1 MTKAHL
7 RPFLIQAIP
16 ITLVVVL
23 LAISLKLLSSATS
36 SPHEA
41 GDLNLWLIPLNGFIL
56 LILSGLIIYNIVQ
69 LIARLKSKQA
79 GSRYTARLM
88 AAFAIL
94 TILPVSVIS
103 FFSMNFLG
111 DRIDAWFDV
120 KIEGA
125 LDASLQLSQ
134 RALDVRMRQHL
145 FSLKRVAQEMV
156 DLTSSDFS
164 FLEYRKLNSSDF
176 LEYRKLLD
184 KKRVSLGA
192 LEMVLFNANTQIKVY
207 SGDDTDNILPHFPVD
222 DIFRPLSLHGRVY
235 QIEHGSNGEL
245 YSRVALTVQPKIET
259 FVLTALFSFS
269 EKERLLEKKVSDAYI
284 EYKKTDYNREKIKQS
299 FRITLLLI
307 MVLSILFSLLAAF
320 LYSQK
325 LTEPIRKLLSVTEA
339 VASGNLYKKL
349 PVSNK
354 DDFSL
359 LARSFNTM
367 TSHLALARKESE
379 SSQQQMQQQR
389 DYLNIVLDH
398 ISSGVITIDETGI
411 IRRINAAA
419 EQVLQASLK
428 NYTGRSCEQMCHE
441 LESLKPLFAAI
452 APHFESN
459 EKEWQLELNLPLGSG
474 YQTLVCRGAVL
485 PSLNNDSQGY
495 VLVIDDITEV
505 IAAEHDAAWSEVA
518 RRLAHEIKN
527 PLTPIQL
534 CAERLQFK
542 LLPELSEKSAD
553 LLQRMSKTIIHQV
566 DNMKMMV
573 DAFSQ
578 YARAPMLDFQ
588 RININTLVIEVAELY
603 RNNSQQAEIVLDLK
617 GVPDLFLDQNRIRQ
631 MLLNLVKNALEAIP
645 EEQPFK
651 QVTLRTLLNN
661 ETDSRCKNHLT
672 IEIIDNGSG
681 ISEDIIADLFT
692 PYVSNKSTGTGL
704 GLSIVKKIAEE
715 HSGIVFAKNNA
726 DKGTAHRGATMTV
739 CLPINNTKLKTTKN
753 GEQHG

>member
-16 ITLVVVL
+16 IALVVIL
-23 LAISLKLLSSATS
+23 LAISLRLLSSATS

-56 LILSGLIIYNIVQ
+56 LILSGLILYNIVQ
-69 LIARLKSKQA
+69 LIARLKSKQT

-94 TILPVSVIS
+94 TILPVLVIS

-125 LDASLQLSQ
+125 LDASLELSK

-145 FSLKRVAQEMV
+145 FSLEQVAKEMV
-156 DLTSSDFS
+156 ALNLSDSSD
-164 FLEYRKLNSSDF
+164 YAA
-176 LEYRKLLD
+176 LLHQE
-184 KKRVSLGA
+184 RLSLGA
-192 LEMVLFNANTQIKVY
+192 LEMVLFNANKQIKVY
-207 SGDDTDNILPHFPVD
+207 SGDDTDNILPHFPAD
-222 DIFRPLSLHGRVY
+222 DIFRTLSLRGYMY
-235 QIEHGSNGEL
+235 QVEHASNGEL
-245 YSRVALTVQPKIET
+245 YSRVALTVQPNIET
-259 FVLTALFSFS
+259 FVLTAIFSFS
-269 EKERLLEKKVSDAYI
+269 EKERLLVEKVSEAYS
-284 EYKKTDYNREKIKQS
+284 EYKKTDYNREQIKQS

-307 MVLSILFSLLAAF
+307 MVLSILFSILAAF

-325 LTEPIRKLLSVTEA
+325 LTEPIRKLLSVTVA

-367 TSHLALARKESE
+367 TSRLASARKESE

-398 ISSGVITIDETGI
+398 ISSGVITIDEGGI

-428 NYTGRSCEQMCHE
+428 GYTGKSCEQMCYE

-452 APHFESN
+452 QPHFESD
-459 EKEWQLELNLPLGSG
+459 EKEWQLELNLSLGSG
-474 YQTLVCRGAVL
+474 YQTLVCRGAEL
-485 PSLNNDSQGY
+485 PSLDNDSQGH

-505 IAAEHDAAWSEVA
+505 IQAEHDAAWSEVA

-534 CAERLQFK
+534 SAERLQFK

-553 LLQRMSKTIIHQV
+553 LLKRMSKTIIHQV
-566 DNMKMMV
+566 DNMKTMV

-578 YARAPMLDFQ
+578 YARAPVLDFQ

-603 RNNSQQAEIVLDLK
+603 RTNSQQAEIVLDLK
-617 GVPDLFLDQNRIRQ
+617 GVPDLLLDQNRIRQ
-631 MLLNLVKNALEAIP
+631 MLLNLVKNALEAMP
-645 EEQPFK
+645 EEQIFK
-651 QVTLRTLLNN
+651 QVTLTTLLNN
-661 ETDSRCKNHLT
+661 ETGSRCQNHLL
-672 IEIIDNGSG
+672 IEITDNGSG

-715 HSGIVFAKNNA
+715 HSGRVFAKNNTNEGEVR
-726 DKGTAHRGATMTV
+726 KGAKMTV

>member
-16 ITLVVVL
+16 IVLVVVL

-56 LILSGLIIYNIVQ
+56 LILSVLIVYNIIQ

-94 TILPVSVIS
+94 TILPVLVIS

-125 LDASLQLSQ
+125 LDASLELSK

-145 FSLKRVAQEMV
+145 FSLKQVAQEMV
-156 DLTSSDFS
+156 DLNSSDFS

-176 LEYRKLLD
+176 LEYGRLLD
-184 KKRVSLGA
+184 KKRLSLGA
-192 LEMVLFNANTQIKVY
+192 LEMVLFNANTEIKAY
-207 SGDDTDNILPHFPVD
+207 SGDNTDNILPHFPVD
-222 DIFRPLSLHGRVY
+222 DIFRTLSLRNYMY
-235 QIEHGSNGEL
+235 QIEHGSNNEL
-245 YSRVALTVQPKIET
+245 YSRVALTVQPKIDT

-269 EKERLLEKKVSDAYI
+269 EKERLLVEKVSNAYK

-325 LTEPIRKLLSVTEA
+325 LTEPIRNLLSVTEA
-339 VASGNLYKKL
+339 VSSGNLYKKL

-428 NYTGRSCEQMCHE
+428 HYTGQSCEQMCHKV
-441 LESLKPLFAAI
+441 ESLKPLFVAI
-452 APHFESN
+452 QPYFESN

-474 YQTLVCRGAVL
+474 YQTLVCRGAML
-485 PSLNNDSQGY
+485 PSLNNDSQGH

-505 IAAEHDAAWSEVA
+505 IQAEHDAAWSEVA

-534 CAERLQFK
+534 SAERLQFK
-542 LLPELSEKSAD
+542 LLPELSEKSAN
-553 LLQRMSKTIIHQV
+553 LLKRMSKTIIHQV

-573 DAFSQ
+573 DAFTQ
-578 YARAPMLDFQ
+578 YARVPMLDFQ
-588 RININTLVIEVAELY
+588 KININTLVIEVAELY

-617 GVPDLFLDQNRIRQ
+617 GVPDLLLDQNRIRQ

-651 QVTLRTLLNN
+651 QIILKTFLNN
-661 ETDSRCKNHLT
+661 ETDSRCKNHLV
-672 IEIIDNGSG
+672 IEITDNGNG

-726 DKGTAHRGATMTV
+726 SEGIAHKGATMTV
-739 CLPINNTKLKTTKN
+739 CLPLNN
-753 GEQHG
+753 